1 MGGRATKVLE
11 GALPNPDVY
20 DDLDNV
26 GVRFEAAR
34 AYDYEVQ
41 RGEGDNPAASSLEA
55 RSMGCLVRLL
65 GMMTWRYPRTSS
77 KEEAALMRVSLSPS
91 RYPPPDE
98 VDDDDEKV
106 TDAEEQ
112 GQDAAVAL
120 PPHFGTLEWSAAH
133 VRLGELQTLE
143 AVRTLAAGGG
153 GVMWA
158 DISRREAASSSY
170 KSL

>member
-1 MGGRATKVLE
+1 
-11 GALPNPDVY
+11 
-20 DDLDNV
+20 
-26 GVRFEAAR
+26 
-34 AYDYEVQ
+34 
-41 RGEGDNPAASSLEA
+41 
-55 RSMGCLVRLL
+55 
-65 GMMTWRYPRTSS
+65 
-77 KEEAALMRVSLSPS
+77 MRVSLSPS